1 MKKLFLIILAVMLL
15 VTACKEDKAPE
26 ECIEQTNQFVNY
38 FKEKDFESMYNM
50 TVYKDPYL
58 AGTYDE
64 NSPIGQKL
72 FNAMSEHLNFE
83 ITGGSRDGKSAYV
96 KAHIVTINFQ
106 KLLIN
111 VVDEYADFCKENA
124 ETLTSDQ
131 LGDVLENILDE
142 ELKNAEPYEK
152 DTSFDFVKQ
161 DGKWIIEDN
170 VGVYDDLSG
179 GYLTYCFSV
188 NSAL

>member
-1 MKKLFLIILAVMLL
+1 MKKLFLIILAVLLL

-26 ECIEQTNQFVNY
+26 ECIDQTNQFVNY

-64 NSPIGQKL
+64 NSAIGQKL

-106 KLLIN
+106 KLLTN

-131 LGDVLENILDE
+131 LGDALENILDE

>member
-64 NSPIGQKL
+64 NSAIGQKL

-106 KLLIN
+106 KLLTN

-131 LGDVLENILDE
+131 LGDVLKNILDE

>member
-106 KLLIN
+106 KLLTN

>member
-1 MKKLFLIILAVMLL
+1 MKKLFLIILAVLLL

-26 ECIEQTNQFVNY
+26 ECIEQTSQFVNY

-64 NSPIGQKL
+64 NSAIGQKL

-106 KLLIN
+106 KLLTN

>member
-1 MKKLFLIILAVMLL
+1 MKKLFLIILAVLLL

-50 TVYKDPYL
+50 TVYEDPYL

-64 NSPIGQKL
+64 NSAIGQKL

-106 KLLIN
+106 KLLTN

>member
-1 MKKLFLIILAVMLL
+1 MKKLFLIILAVLLL

-26 ECIEQTNQFVNY
+26 ECIEKTNQFVNY

-64 NSPIGQKL
+64 NSAIGQKL

-106 KLLIN
+106 KLLTN

>member
-1 MKKLFLIILAVMLL
+1 MKKLFLIILAVLLL

-64 NSPIGQKL
+64 NSAIGQKL

-106 KLLIN
+106 KLLTN

>member
-64 NSPIGQKL
+64 NSAIGQKL

-83 ITGGSRDGKSAYV
+83 ITGGLRDGKSAYV

-106 KLLIN
+106 KLLTN

>member
-1 MKKLFLIILAVMLL
+1 MKKLFLIIIAVTLL
-15 VTACKEDKAPE
+15 FTACKEDKAPE

-64 NSPIGQKL
+64 NSPIGRKL

-96 KAHIVTINFQ
+96 RAHIVTINFQ
-106 KLLIN
+106 KLLKG
-111 VVDEYADFCKENA
+111 VVEDYASFCKENA
-124 ETLTSDQ
+124 ETLTEDQ
-131 LGDVLENILDE
+131 LGDALESILDE
-142 ELKNAEPYEK
+142 ALKNVEPYEK
-152 DTSFDFVKQ
+152 DTSFDFIKQ
-161 DGKWIIEDN
+161 NGKWIIEDN

-188 NSAL
+188 NSSL